1 MHAQSRWNH
10 VLFIELSFF
19 YPSYYLSP
27 PCPPVPPPPSPQA
40 YPQSLSILLLA
51 FPSPFP
57 FSSASACPLAL
68 PPPSSTPFA
77 CQIWPPLQQ
86 QQQLISYLRRTFFI
100 WMEKWHDQKNWSGG
114 GTPNSFLIFPLTW
127 ANTMSSSNKLKLP
140 AEDLLSRKKMRETS
154 ARREFQRRAR
164 GMRKPQLNLVK
175 FCSAEINFRAKRRR
189 LR

>member
-27 PCPPVPPPPSPQA
+27 PCPSSPQA
-40 YPQSLSILLLA
+40 YPQSFSILLLA

-100 WMEKWHDQKNWSGG
+100 WMEKWHDQKNCSGG

-140 AEDLLSRKKMRETS
+140 AEDLLSRKKMREMS

-189 LR
+189 RRRLR